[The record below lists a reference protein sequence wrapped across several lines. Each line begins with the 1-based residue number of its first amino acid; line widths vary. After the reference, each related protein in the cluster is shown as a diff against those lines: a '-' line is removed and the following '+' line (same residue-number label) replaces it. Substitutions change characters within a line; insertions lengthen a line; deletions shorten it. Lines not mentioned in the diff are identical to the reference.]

1 MTSVNM
7 TLEKKITGLI
17 IGIFITVILI
27 ISIFS
32 IAIINNKVSD
42 AIGKRLIDTA
52 FVVAANP
59 MIQKELADAGEPTHL
74 KVQNFAERVRLKT
87 GLLFITVMNNDG
99 IRYSHPIPD
108 NIGRKFLG
116 GDEKLVLKNGDTYV
130 SEGEGHLGR
139 SIRAFVPVHK
149 EGVQVGAVA
158 VGILKRDI
166 RGEVKEYIKG
176 LIPVF
181 VGVFIV
187 IIFLAK
193 KLAMNIK
200 GDIYGLE
207 PEEIAIQLREKESI
221 INNIEEGLIAIN
233 NLGHITVINS
243 KALEI
248 LNINTNE
255 EVDNK
260 IINSLYEV
268 MYRRSRIFNKEIRL
282 ENNIIIMGNFYS
294 IIGEYGKVAGA
305 IASLQDFT
313 KVHNMAEELT
323 GVKELTWNLRA
334 QNHEFMNKLHT
345 IAGLIQLD
353 ETDKALEY
361 IFHTTETRGIITDN
375 LSKIK
380 EPSIQ
385 GLIFSKYNK
394 ADEMKIKFEVDENSY
409 LRFIPNNIRVQDIL
423 TIIGN
428 LLENSI
434 EELKTREDGYIYI
447 GIFQE
452 EKIKLIVKNNGNK
465 IDDDLKLQIFKRGFS
480 TKGNFRGLGLYNIK
494 KIIESLNGN
503 LKLTSD
509 KITTWEVEI

>member
-1 MTSVNM
+1 M
-7 TLEKKITGLI
+7 TLEKKISRLT
-17 IGIFITVILI
+17 IGIFIAVILI

-32 IAIINNKVSD
+32 IAIINNKVSE
-42 AIGKRLIDTA
+42 AIGKSLTDTA

-59 MIQKELADAGEPTHL
+59 MIQNELADGEDPRHL

-87 GLLFITVMNNDG
+87 GLLFITVMNTEG
-99 IRYSHPIPD
+99 VRYSHPIPD
-108 NIGRKFLG
+108 NIGRRFLG
-116 GDEKLVLKNGDTYV
+116 GDEKLVLKDGETYV
-130 SEGEGHLGR
+130 SEGEGHLGK

-149 EGVQVGAVA
+149 DGVQVGAVA
-158 VGILKRDI
+158 VGMLKRDL
-166 RGEVKEYIKG
+166 RSEVKEYIKG

-181 VGVFIV
+181 IGVFII

-193 KLAMNIK
+193 KLANNIK
-200 GDIYGLE
+200 EDIYGLE
-207 PEEIAIQLREKESI
+207 PEEIANQLREKESI

-233 NLGHITVINS
+233 DEGYVTVINN

-248 LNINTNE
+248 LNINSSNKI
-255 EVDNK
+255 NSK
-260 IINSLYEV
+260 IINLLFEV

-294 IIGEYGKVAGA
+294 IIGEYGKVVGA
-305 IASLQDFT
+305 IASFQDFT

-361 IFHTTETRGIITDN
+361 IFHTTGIRGIVTDN

-394 ADEMKIKFEVDENSY
+394 SDEMKIKFEVDENSH
-409 LRFIPNNIRVQDIL
+409 LKFIPNNIRVQDIL

-434 EELKTREDGYIYI
+434 EEAKIIENGYIYI
-447 GIFQE
+447 GIFQD
-452 EKIKLIVKNNGNK
+452 EKIKIIVKNNGSK
-465 IDDDLKLQIFKRGFS
+465 IDDNIKDEIFERGFS
-480 TKGNFRGLGLYNIK
+480 TKGDLRGFGLYNIK
-494 KIIESLNGN
+494 NIIESLNGT

>member
-1 MTSVNM
+1 M
-7 TLEKKITGLI
+7 TLEKKITRLT
-17 IGIFITVILI
+17 IGIFITIILI

-32 IAIINNKVSD
+32 IVIINRKVSE
-42 AIGKRLIDTA
+42 AIGKSLTDTA
-52 FVVAANP
+52 FVVAATP
-59 MIQKELADAGEPTHL
+59 MIQKELADKGDPTHL

-87 GLLFITVMNNDG
+87 GLLFITVMDQEG

-108 NIGRKFLG
+108 NLGRRFLG
-116 GDEKLVLKNGDTYV
+116 GDEKLVLTEGETYV

-149 EGVQVGAVA
+149 DGVQVGAVA
-158 VGILKRDI
+158 VGMLKRDL
-166 RGEVKEYIKG
+166 RGEVKEYIIG

-181 VGVFIV
+181 IGVLIV

-193 KLAMNIK
+193 KLATNIK

-207 PEEIAIQLREKESI
+207 PEEIAVQLREKESI

-233 NLGHITVINS
+233 SSGYITVIND

-248 LNINTNE
+248 LNINSNDKIDGKITN
-255 EVDNK
+255 
-260 IINSLYEV
+260 LLFEV

-282 ENNIIIMGNFYS
+282 DNNIIIMGNFYS
-294 IIGEYGKVAGA
+294 IVGEYGKVAGA
-305 IASLQDFT
+305 IASFQDFT
-313 KVHNMAEELT
+313 TVHNMAEELT

-345 IAGLIQLD
+345 IAGLLQLN
-353 ETDKALEY
+353 ETEEALEY
-361 IFHTTETRGIITDN
+361 IFNTTESRGIITDN

-380 EPSIQ
+380 ELSIQ
-385 GLIFSKYNK
+385 GLIFSKYNR
-394 ADEMKIKFEVDENSY
+394 ADEMKIKFEIDENSNLRY
-409 LRFIPNNIRVQDIL
+409 LPDHIRVQDLL

-428 LLENSI
+428 FLENSI
-434 EELKTREDGYIYI
+434 EELRTRENGYIYI

-452 EKIKLIVKNNGNK
+452 ENIKIIVKNNGRK
-465 IDDDLKLQIFKRGFS
+465 IDDITKEKMFNRGFS
-480 TKGNFRGLGLYNIK
+480 TKGDFRGLGLYNVK
-494 KIIESLNGN
+494 NIIESLNGN
-503 LKLTSD
+503 LKLTSN

>member
-1 MTSVNM
+1 M
-7 TLEKKITGLI
+7 TLEKKISRLT
-17 IGIFITVILI
+17 IGIFIAVILI

-32 IAIINNKVSD
+32 IAIINNKVSE
-42 AIGKRLIDTA
+42 AIGKSLTDTA

-59 MIQKELADAGEPTHL
+59 MIQKELADGEDPRHL

-87 GLLFITVMNNDG
+87 GLLFITVMNQEG

-108 NIGRKFLG
+108 NLGRRFLG
-116 GDEKLVLKNGDTYV
+116 GDEKLVLSEGETYV
-130 SEGEGHLGR
+130 SEGEGHLGK
-139 SIRAFVPVHK
+139 SVRAFVPVHK
-149 EGVQVGAVA
+149 DGVQVGAVS
-158 VGILKRDI
+158 VGMLKRDL
-166 RGEVKEYIKG
+166 RGEVREYVKG
-176 LIPVF
+176 LVPVF
-181 VGVFIV
+181 IGVLLV

-193 KLAMNIK
+193 KLAYNIK
-200 GDIYGLE
+200 EDIYGLE
-207 PEEIAIQLREKESI
+207 PEEIAIQLREKDSI

-233 NLGHITVINS
+233 NLGHITVINN

-248 LNINTNE
+248 LKINPNDE
-255 EVDNK
+255 IDSK
-260 IINSLYEV
+260 IINFLYEV
-268 MYRRSRIFNKEIRL
+268 MYRRSRVFNKEIRL
-282 ENNIIIMGNFYS
+282 ENNIIMGNFYS
-294 IIGEYGKVAGA
+294 IVGEYGKVVGA
-305 IASLQDFT
+305 IASFQDFT

-323 GVKELTWNLRA
+323 GVRELTWNLRA

-345 IAGLIQLD
+345 IAGLIQLE

-361 IFHTTETRGIITDN
+361 IFQTTETRGIITDS

-409 LRFIPNNIRVQDIL
+409 LKIIPKEIVIQDIL

-434 EELKTREDGYIYI
+434 EELKGRENGYIYI

-452 EKIKLIVKNNGNK
+452 KKIKIVVKNNGNK
-465 IDDDLKLQIFKRGFS
+465 IDDTLMNEIFKRGFS
-480 TKGNFRGLGLYNIK
+480 TKGKFRGLGLYNIRN
-494 KIIESLNGN
+494 IIESLNGDF
-503 LKLTSD
+503 KLTSD
-509 KITTWEVEI
+509 EITTWEVEI

>member
-1 MTSVNM
+1 M
-7 TLEKKITGLI
+7 TLEKKITRLTI
-17 IGIFITVILI
+17 SIFIAVILI

-32 IAIINNKVSD
+32 LVVINNKVTE
-42 AIGKRLIDTA
+42 AIGKSLIDTA

-59 MIQKELADAGEPTHL
+59 MIQKELADNGDPTHL

-87 GLLFITVMNNDG
+87 GLLFITVMNNEG

-108 NIGRKFLG
+108 NIGRRFLG
-116 GDEKLVLKNGDTYV
+116 GDEKLVLREGETYV

-139 SIRAFVPVHK
+139 SIRGFVPVHK
-149 EGVQVGAVA
+149 DGVQVGAVA
-158 VGILKRDI
+158 VGMLKRDL

-181 VGVFIV
+181 IGVFVV

-193 KLAMNIK
+193 KLAINIK
-200 GDIYGLE
+200 EDIYGLE

-233 NLGHITVINS
+233 NSGCITVINN
-243 KALEI
+243 KAFEI
-248 LNINTNE
+248 LNINSNDE
-255 EVDNK
+255 IDSK
-260 IINSLYEV
+260 IINLLFEV

-294 IIGEYGKVAGA
+294 IIGEYGKVVGA
-305 IASLQDFT
+305 IASFQDFT

-385 GLIFSKYNK
+385 GLLFSKYNK
-394 ADEMKIKFEVDENSY
+394 ADEMKIKFEVDEKSY
-409 LRFIPNNIRVQDIL
+409 LKFIPNNIKVQEIL

-434 EELKTREDGYIYI
+434 EELKSRENGYIYI

-452 EKIKLIVKNNGNK
+452 EKIKIIVKNNGNK
-465 IDDDLKLQIFKRGFS
+465 IADDTKEEIFKRGFS

-494 KIIESLNGN
+494 NIIESLDGS